1 MDELRHLQPTLA
13 EDAWRAALPHFVL
26 FRTLQVL
33 GAYGYR
39 GYFERKPHFLESIPL
54 AIKNLKELFETN
66 EELKNQYPYL
76 YAISNDLL
84 FLL

>member
-1 MDELRHLQPTLA
+1 M
-13 EDAWRAALPHFVL
+13 L
-26 FRTLQVL
+26 FRTIQVL

-54 AIKNLKELFETN
+54 AIKNLRDLFAANLDLRT
-66 EELKNQYPYL
+66 QYPYL

-84 FLL
+84 ILL